1 MTKVTDEQERTFH
14 KRRRELEN
22 RFFKGA
28 LEPEPVLDALQHL
41 IEGKE
46 IFSIHNE
53 SKENWLSDIL
63 SRERAS
69 HLAFFGQE
77 FDLLDFQA
85 TLEKYGRQQIARW
98 QKLGLEPH
106 YLPKATMA
114 KDSVFPGWKIKP
126 EDWYYNQIAN
136 GNILR
141 NQNSALVADR
151 LVALEGITVLL
162 DTRLKPNY
170 DNGRQMYQDDDFL
183 GSIIANLRKQD
194 KIAKYEYGPQSSRFG
209 VSADEWENHVKLTLA
224 SKLNLNPHQLRLER
238 AIETNII
245 PQLYTHMPRKDD
257 GNTNTLVW
265 YEECFER
272 RAYRLFGG
280 GSDFGGLA
288 GVSYRYADCHWLDGS
303 VRSLAVLS
311 NAD

>member
-1 MTKVTDEQERTFH
+1 MTKKIVTDEQYGQVSRKAH
-14 KRRRELEN
+14 EL
-22 RFFKGA
+22 
-28 LEPEPVLDALQHL
+28 VLRVNNGSVDFQIAIDGLQHL
-41 IEGKE
+41 IESRE
-46 IFSIHNE
+46 IILAQNKNH
-53 SKENWLSDIL
+53 ENWLSDIL

-77 FDLLDFQA
+77 FDLSDFQA

-114 KDSVFPGWKIKP
+114 KDSVFPGWRVKP
-126 EDWYYNQIAN
+126 ADWYYNQIAN

-141 NQNSALVADR
+141 EQNRALVADR

-183 GSIIANLRKQD
+183 GSIIANLRKQG
-194 KIAKYEYGPQSSRFG
+194 KILKYEYGPQSSRFG
-209 VSADEWENHVKLTLA
+209 VSADEWENHIKPVLA
-224 SKLNLNPHQLRLER
+224 SKLNLNPNQLRLER
-238 AIETNII
+238 TIEANVI

-257 GNTNTLVW
+257 GNTNTWVW
-265 YEECFER
+265 YEEYFED
-272 RAYRLFGG
+272 RAGRLYGG
-280 GSDFGGLA
+280 NSDDGGLA
-288 GVSYRYADCHWLDGS
+288 FVDYDYADHHWDDWS
-303 VRSLAVLS
+303 VRSLAVL
-311 NAD
+311 